1 MYNKKLL
8 SKIDLGKFTKSDPY
22 KKDIIYDPMGQW
34 KYPGQNTRI
43 PSSNITMKGLNKPL
57 LGVAST
63 GEKKMMQPGQ
73 EYNFPGANYVDEF
86 PQAKEGMIVDLTPAQ
101 IEEYRKGGYII
112 EDLDDYA
119 EGGGPTDCPKDHV
132 WDANTKKCVK
142 VYTLA
147 NDQKFIDGV
156 GNWAMQSSNPDKIS
170 SEYNDQIKHYLYS
183 GNYGYD
189 PVSGT
194 LYPLKKE
201 QKTVA
206 DAETKKILA
215 KQDDK
220 AAYTQS
226 IIDAGF
232 DPETFGKS
240 KGTNVITGEEIYGD
254 KSKEDVDKI
263 NKEAVNDFVTEGHK
277 QAILKS
283 PFNLAAYFTPAGMAA
298 GVIQG
303 GAALLPDIYN
313 FGKDPSWSSAGA
325 VGMDALMMLPAARGI
340 GKFLGYVPKKL
351 PGSPNAISSVD
362 DAVSSADDVVTEL
375 RNELSKEGIISQ
387 QKTLNLP
394 WKEPIRKTVKPW
406 NYDVKEKIADIK
418 TLFKDSKNPDY
429 FDIDKAYKEYVTYQK
444 SQGVQNFS
452 TKEAYTEAIKK
463 GLDETRFMES
473 QRDVLNHRF
482 DNRFSEKKGASPSY
496 GFSSDVDANVD
507 LVKNRWATWDMYLG
521 KPQTKHPMYD
531 ISELTKSKKDVVY
544 TIKENFIGKEEV
556 GYRLDDYISE
566 IEGLENG
573 VSRGAGETNS
583 ITKKGD
589 SWIVPDTD
597 TGMFGTM
604 GGFHWKIEKMLDGN
618 YKAIANDVWDLQPLK
633 NQKIGNSKTILGKI
647 LNKAIKPIKN
657 IEVGKALGIGKPLNV
672 KVGFIIDGKTKKII
686 NTFGLA
692 PLIGAGVALGTTQNK
707 YGGLHKFLGG
717 GPTDCPPGYEK
728 DYLGINCIPMTVP
741 EQVNDEDWYKNWYA
755 NRTIQDKEGQELLE
769 TARPKILKRTE
780 NFPEIIRYSDPLTS
794 ELGSFEPQ
802 TGKITLN
809 DASLKN
815 NPFRKNEVLFH
826 EKGHYLTSPSLVNPE
841 TDTPEKVDAHPIQQL
856 RNYEAGVVE
865 EALKPRKDVPRKDR
879 KYYDYLKGKGK
890 NKKYT
895 EEISK
900 MLMGARRL
908 GEFQPDQE
916 ITDEDIEN
924 LYKKAEEKGWLN
936 PSSDFFSEPLYNLKE
951 YTKSPEQIKMLFN
964 KLAENKSDNNNKY
977 ETQMVKYGGGLHK
990 FVGGGMPDPG
1000 DVTCPDDRYE
1010 FNPITGRCVLI
1021 KGEPGFIKND
1031 VGEWVQD
1038 VAGKIVVEDA
1048 NDERYKDYLIRKH
1061 LSDISKIP
1069 DFSRRASV
1077 LSDFIKTTNDPTIPA
1092 DDDYRYWETY
1102 YDPEKGYDWTKGGIY
1117 NELEDD
1123 TNKGDYGSRV
1133 QLFNNL
1139 TEDQLNETAAQQ
1151 LLNDQGFPIED
1162 HLYLNDYKQNV
1173 LANYIPDSYLGR
1185 ASLYSLGTGYYS
1197 INNGA
1202 AADEFRT
1209 PINSAVIE
1217 DKIDRDRLRK
1227 IYPDITDKDINEA
1240 FQRAA
1245 NSYISNDID
1254 PQTTY
1259 NIRANLLDNKT
1270 RNETIMSNQ
1279 NDNAFKDF
1287 VNSTKNTDEMI
1298 TRDNHVY
1305 YKPESVV
1312 DYIGANLEVLPNYLE
1327 PVDKY
1332 IVKKTLADA
1341 DPSVELY
1348 TNPDAPEYSLTDNTM
1363 TIPTVSID
1371 KGNAKRYF
1379 DKLHKNKGMANK
1391 GSTYRPR
1398 SLDFGKKEVTRL
1410 IPSLVQ
1416 KATGYDKNY
1425 MEGYMDDDGNYIPG
1439 EIENAQTEGRQ
1450 INFKGNSSLKD
1461 KKAQKE
1467 YIQEWTQYQIDKEAI
1482 KKQNIDLLEKYGLST
1497 EEYLKNYKKQGGSIS
1512 KYNINTEH
1520 DLTDAEVARLK
1531 KLGYKLQKL

>member
-73 EYNFPGANYVDEF
+73 EYNFPGADYVDEF
-86 PQAKEGMIVDLTPAQ
+86 PQAKEGMIVDLSPAQ

-119 EGGGPTDCPKDHV
+119 EGGG
-132 WDANTKKCVK
+132 
-142 VYTLA
+142 
-147 NDQKFIDGV
+147 
-156 GNWAMQSSNPDKIS
+156 
-170 SEYNDQIKHYLYS
+170 
-183 GNYGYD
+183 
-189 PVSGT
+189 
-194 LYPLKKE
+194 
-201 QKTVA
+201 
-206 DAETKKILA
+206 
-215 KQDDK
+215 
-220 AAYTQS
+220 
-226 IIDAGF
+226 
-232 DPETFGKS
+232 
-240 KGTNVITGEEIYGD
+240 
-254 KSKEDVDKI
+254 
-263 NKEAVNDFVTEGHK
+263 
-277 QAILKS
+277 
-283 PFNLAAYFTPAGMAA
+283 
-298 GVIQG
+298 
-303 GAALLPDIYN
+303 
-313 FGKDPSWSSAGA
+313 
-325 VGMDALMMLPAARGI
+325 
-340 GKFLGYVPKKL
+340 
-351 PGSPNAISSVD
+351 
-362 DAVSSADDVVTEL
+362 
-375 RNELSKEGIISQ
+375 
-387 QKTLNLP
+387 
-394 WKEPIRKTVKPW
+394 
-406 NYDVKEKIADIK
+406 
-418 TLFKDSKNPDY
+418 
-429 FDIDKAYKEYVTYQK
+429 
-444 SQGVQNFS
+444 
-452 TKEAYTEAIKK
+452 
-463 GLDETRFMES
+463 
-473 QRDVLNHRF
+473 
-482 DNRFSEKKGASPSY
+482 
-496 GFSSDVDANVD
+496 
-507 LVKNRWATWDMYLG
+507 
-521 KPQTKHPMYD
+521 
-531 ISELTKSKKDVVY
+531 
-544 TIKENFIGKEEV
+544 
-556 GYRLDDYISE
+556 
-566 IEGLENG
+566 
-573 VSRGAGETNS
+573 
-583 ITKKGD
+583 
-589 SWIVPDTD
+589 
-597 TGMFGTM
+597 
-604 GGFHWKIEKMLDGN
+604 
-618 YKAIANDVWDLQPLK
+618 QP
-633 NQKIGNSKTILGKI
+633 
-647 LNKAIKPIKN
+647 
-657 IEVGKALGIGKPLNV
+657 
-672 KVGFIIDGKTKKII
+672 
-686 NTFGLA
+686 
-692 PLIGAGVALGTTQNK
+692 
-707 YGGLHKFLGG
+707 
-717 GPTDCPPGYEK
+717 CPPGYEK

-780 NFPEIIRYSDPLTS
+780 NFPEIIRYSDPFTS
-794 ELGSFEPQ
+794 NLGSFEPQ

-809 DASLKN
+809 DASLNN

-826 EKGHYLTSPSLVNPE
+826 EKGHYLTSPSLVDPE

-890 NKKYT
+890 NKNYT

-916 ITDEDIEN
+916 ITDKDIEN

-964 KLAENKSDNNNKY
+964 KLAENKLDKGDEY
-977 ETQMVKYGGGLHK
+977 GTQIAEYGGALNK
-990 FVGGGMPDPG
+990 FVEGGMPDPG
-1000 DVTCPDDRYE
+1000 DVTCPEGYE
-1010 FNPITGRCVLI
+1010 LNQITRRCVLI

-1038 VAGKIVVEDA
+1038 VAGKIVVEDE

-1069 DFSRRASV
+1069 DFSRRAAV
-1077 LSDFIKTTNDPTIPA
+1077 LSDFILTTNDPTIPA
-1092 DDDYRYWETY
+1092 GDSYRYWDETY

-1117 NELEDD
+1117 NELEDE
-1123 TNKGDYGSRV
+1123 TFKGDYGSRV

-1139 TEDQLNETAAQQ
+1139 TENQLNKTAAQQ
-1151 LLNDQGFPIED
+1151 LLNDQGFPTED
-1162 HLYLNDYKQNV
+1162 QFYLNDYKQNV

-1185 ASLYSLGTGYYS
+1185 ASFTNLGTGAYS
-1197 INNGA
+1197 INTGA

-1245 NSYISNDID
+1245 NNYISNDIE

-1259 NIRANLLDNKT
+1259 NIRANLRDNNT

-1287 VNSTKNTDEMI
+1287 VNSTKNTDEMF

-1305 YKPESVV
+1305 YKPESVQ
-1312 DYIGANLEVLPNYLE
+1312 DYIGTNLEVLPNYLE

-1348 TNPDAPEYSLTDNTM
+1348 TNPDAPHYSANY
-1363 TIPTVSID
+1363 PE
-1371 KGNAKRYF
+1371 N
-1379 DKLHKNKGMANK
+1379 KL
-1391 GSTYRPR
+1391 
-1398 SLDFGKKEVTRL
+1398 
-1410 IPSLVQ
+1410 
-1416 KATGYDKNY
+1416 GYDKYNWYKSKPYNSTRPGRYKRQKNTGGFDWEMSKKVEDIKNY
-1425 MEGYMDDDGNYIPG
+1425 MEGYYDEDGNYIPG
-1439 EIENAQTEGRQ
+1439 EREKAEEEGRQ
-1450 INFKGNSSLKD
+1450 INFQGRTSLKD
-1461 KKAQKE
+1461 RRAQKD
-1467 YIQEWTQYQIDKEAI
+1467 YNQEWTQYQIDKEAI